1 MGVMPGDDGGSLPP
15 PPRSARGE
23 PSKTLFGM
31 QGLNFDTSFDD
42 DGGLAFPTDDDDG
55 VGDEA
60 GDGAHDDDGGLA
72 FPTDDDSG
80 VSFERDAVTSFTADD
95 GLAFPTDD
103 DDDVFAPVAPPVAAP
118 AVSKSPPR
126 AVPARAAAPPPPG
139 WKGAAPP
146 PPPVRPPG
154 ASKPVPPPRRTG
166 SPTKLAMRPPPIGG
180 GSGGGAKPPPTPGP
194 KPPIPSAKP
203 PPPRAAPPPLPPPPP
218 PIDDPFASG
227 ILPIDSGVM
236 AAESG
241 VMPAESGV
249 MTGGSGTFDDDDDD
263 PFFAGDLER
272 LPELGSITHGDANE
286 FAEEDP
292 AARSGVQEFEFQ
304 GDSETIELADLS
316 PASSASPKPSV
327 EFTSQRPNFDSPDF
341 AGLDLP
347 AASSGVQDIV
357 DDGFDLPMPAGAVRD
372 LDLPEPPGFGGSTGG
387 GFRPE
392 IELAAPRGAAPE
404 LDLPTDGLS
413 SLSPISPIEDIG
425 FADGLSLDDL
435 PMPSPDLPMP
445 VDNLPGELDDFHS
458 PVDDF
463 PAPDFD
469 NFDSLPTAADSL
481 PRAVDSLPRA
491 VDSLPVS
498 TGRSEPKANLVPAS
512 VDDLDLDLDEGQPEP
527 GGLRGLGEKPIAT
540 PIAATTGVP
549 AGAHK
554 QKTARLG
561 RGPRRAVNRY
571 VIYGVLGAVVLIG
584 GGVVAMQM
592 GLFDSGTDDPPIEQ
606 GDSGE
611 QVTPPTSEPTER
623 PEGVLAKFDQDTPA
637 SYVQAYELSEDDPVG
652 RAEAAL
658 LLHYR
663 YGPDP
668 ARLAEARELLAPY
681 QTRPEPF
688 VRRVVGLALLV
699 AGKRDEALAMLDD
712 PEPRSS
718 LYQAWVLLDKG
729 ETERAR
735 AAAQAAVAARPN
747 DQAAQLTVLQV
758 RFAANPVDGIAA
770 MRQAAKT
777 SPNHLALQEAL
788 MHAALD
794 QGRLDE
800 AAQIG
805 QAIQPSSISDT
816 HKGEIL
822 RQRAGI
828 AMAQGRTGA
837 AMRLLDQALA
847 SDEGLTAA
855 RIDRIDLWLSNK
867 DFSSVRAELDV
878 LMRGAAENDPL
889 LVKTAAR
896 VDLEAGLDD
905 EARARLEALGEA
917 GSQDPEVQ
925 DLFGQAHALVM
936 KTDEARS
943 AFALARKLDPLYT
956 APIVHEVDLLIRA
969 DLREDALKLLDEQL
983 AALIAADAKASVR
996 GRQGLATVGRVR
1008 AEVLLSKGE
1017 LERALTAIEDAIT
1030 SDPASNDALL
1040 LRARLLDQL
1049 DQRQAHEEALL
1060 ELHERTGGY
1069 PGLTEPLGKVLLRKG
1084 KLDELEALISASL
1097 DAPEASR
1104 EIILTGAAL
1113 RLAQD
1118 RPDQAQSLAQKVLER
1133 DPTDT
1138 RAHLLLGR
1146 ALLVQGQYAR
1156 ALSEIESAQTREGH
1170 AEVEMWLGQALEY
1183 NARPND
1189 ARGHYTRALALDP
1202 KNLEAAALLG
1212 RLYAYEGAAA
1222 KAIELLEPVVQQTDA
1237 YPYAYLALG
1246 LAHKDM
1252 GKRDL
1257 AITDFQK
1264 AQQLDATL
1272 FEAFY
1277 QEGRIHN
1284 DLNKHGPAVKAL
1296 QAAIDNAKA
1305 NATERAL
1312 VDAYRRLGESYFE
1325 LNRRAEAKAALNE
1338 YLNLAPA
1345 NAAGRSEVER
1355 LLRGL

>member
-1 MGVMPGDDGGSLPP
+1 MPPTEARGLGLPP
-15 PPRSARGE
+15 
-23 PSKTLFGM
+23 
-31 QGLNFDTSFDD
+31 
-42 DGGLAFPTDDDDG
+42 FPN
-55 VGDEA
+55 
-60 GDGAHDDDGGLA
+60 
-72 FPTDDDSG
+72 P
-80 VSFERDAVTSFTADD
+80 
-95 GLAFPTDD
+95 
-103 DDDVFAPVAPPVAAP
+103 
-118 AVSKSPPR
+118 
-126 AVPARAAAPPPPG
+126 
-139 WKGAAPP
+139 
-146 PPPVRPPG
+146 
-154 ASKPVPPPRRTG
+154 
-166 SPTKLAMRPPPIGG
+166 
-180 GSGGGAKPPPTPGP
+180 GAKPPAP
-194 KPPIPSAKP
+194 
-203 PPPRAAPPPLPPPPP
+203 AAPPPP
-218 PIDDPFASG
+218 PIDDPFSSG
-227 ILPIDSGVM
+227 ILPVD
-236 AAESG
+236 SG

-249 MTGGSGTFDDDDDD
+249 LPAESGVMSGSSGSFDDDDDD
-263 PFFAGDLER
+263 PFFAGDLEH
-272 LPELGSITHGDANE
+272 LPELGSITHGNAND

-292 AARSGVQEFEFQ
+292 AARSGVQEFEYQ
-304 GDSETIELADLS
+304 GDTETIELADLS
-316 PASSASPKPSV
+316 SGAAASPRAQV
-327 EFTSQRPNFDSPDF
+327 ELTPARPNLDSPDF

-357 DDGFDLPMPAGAVRD
+357 DDGFDLPMPAGAARD
-372 LDLPEPPGFGGSTGG
+372 MDLPPPPGFGGGT
-387 GFRPE
+387 PQ
-392 IELAAPRGAAPE
+392 I
-404 LDLPTDGLS
+404 DLPSGEPDFELPTPVDDVGFSDDLSIDDGDLS
-413 SLSPISPIEDIG
+413 I
-425 FADGLSLDDL
+425 DDL

-445 VDNLPGELDDFHS
+445 VDNLPGEFDDFHA
-458 PVDDF
+458 PIDDF

-491 VDSLPVS
+491 VDSLPRAVDS
-498 TGRSEPKANLVPAS
+498 LPTSAGRPTPKPANLVPAS
-512 VDDLDLDLDEGQPEP
+512 VDDLDLDLDEAQPAP
-527 GGLRGLGEKPIAT
+527 GGLRGLGEKPIET
-540 PIAATTGVP
+540 PIAAATGTP
-549 AGAHK
+549 AGALK
-554 QKTARLG
+554 QKPARVPG
-561 RGPRRAVNRY
+561 EPKRGVNRF
-571 VIYGVLGAVVLIG
+571 VVYGLLGAIVLIG
-584 GGVVAMQM
+584 SGVLAMQM
-592 GLFDSGTDDPPIEQ
+592 GLFESGPDTPPIGETDSGDE
-606 GDSGE
+606 
-611 QVTPPTSEPTER
+611 VTPPSAEPTER

-637 SYVQAYELSEDDPVG
+637 SYVQAYELSENDPVG

-668 ARLAEARELLAPY
+668 ARLAEANKLLAPF
-681 QTRPEPF
+681 QTRQEPF
-688 VRRVVGLALLV
+688 VRRVVGLTLLV
-699 AGKRDEALAMLDD
+699 TGKRDEAIALLTDA
-712 PEPRSS
+712 EPRTS
-718 LYQAWVLLDKG
+718 LYQAWALLDKG
-729 ETERAR
+729 ETEKAR
-735 AAAQAAVAARPN
+735 AAAEAAVAGRPN
-747 DQAAQLTVLQV
+747 DQAAQLAVLQV

-805 QAIQPSSISDT
+805 QGIQPASISDT
-816 HKGEIL
+816 HKAEIL

-847 SDEGLTAA
+847 SDGGLTAA

-867 DFSSVRAELDV
+867 DFSSIRAELDV
-878 LMRGAAENDPL
+878 LMQGEGAKNPL
-889 LVKTAAR
+889 LIKTAAR

-905 EARARLEALGEA
+905 EARARLESLGET
-917 GSQDPEVQ
+917 GSKDPQVQ

-936 KTDEARS
+936 KTDEARV
-943 AFALARKLDPLYT
+943 AFAAARKLDPLYA

-969 DLREDALKLLDEQL
+969 DQRADALKLLDEQL
-983 AALIAADAKASVR
+983 AALLAADAKASVR
-996 GRQGLATVGRVR
+996 GRQALATVGRVR
-1008 AEVLLSKGE
+1008 AEVLLSNGE
-1017 LERALTAIEDAIT
+1017 PERALTAIEDAIA

-1049 DQRQAHEEALL
+1049 GQRQAHEEALL

-1097 DAPEASR
+1097 EAPEASR

-1118 RPDQAQSLAQKVLER
+1118 RPEQAQSLAQKVIER

-1146 ALLVQGQYAR
+1146 ALLTQGQYAR
-1156 ALSEIESAQTREGH
+1156 ALSEIESAQTRDGD

-1189 ARGHYTRALALDP
+1189 ARGHYARALSLDP

-1222 KAIELLEPVVQQTDA
+1222 KAIELLAPVVQQTDA
-1237 YPYAYLALG
+1237 YPYAHLALG

-1252 GKRDL
+1252 GKREL

-1264 AQQLDATL
+1264 AQKLDSSL

-1312 VDAYRRLGESYFE
+1312 IDCYRRLGESYVE
-1325 LNRRAEAKAALNE
+1325 LGRRAEAKAALNE
-1338 YLNLAPA
+1338 YLSLAPA

>member
-1 MGVMPGDDGGSLPP
+1 M
-15 PPRSARGE
+15 A
-23 PSKTLFGM
+23 
-31 QGLNFDTSFDD
+31 
-42 DGGLAFPTDDDDG
+42 
-55 VGDEA
+55 
-60 GDGAHDDDGGLA
+60 
-72 FPTDDDSG
+72 
-80 VSFERDAVTSFTADD
+80 AD
-95 GLAFPTDD
+95 
-103 DDDVFAPVAPPVAAP
+103 
-118 AVSKSPPR
+118 
-126 AVPARAAAPPPPG
+126 
-139 WKGAAPP
+139 
-146 PPPVRPPG
+146 
-154 ASKPVPPPRRTG
+154 
-166 SPTKLAMRPPPIGG
+166 
-180 GSGGGAKPPPTPGP
+180 
-194 KPPIPSAKP
+194 
-203 PPPRAAPPPLPPPPP
+203 
-218 PIDDPFASG
+218 SG
-227 ILPIDSGVM
+227 ILPGAS
-236 AAESG
+236 AS
-241 VMPAESGV
+241 MP
-249 MTGGSGTFDDDDDD
+249 GGLGSFDDDDDDD

-272 LPELGSITHGDANE
+272 LPELGSITHGDADE
-286 FAEEDP
+286 FSQEDP
-292 AARSGVQEFEFQ
+292 AARSGVQEFEYQ

-316 PASSASPKPSV
+316 AGSSAPPQAPVEYPS
-327 EFTSQRPNFDSPDF
+327 RPSFDSPDF

-347 AASSGVQDIV
+347 AASTSGVQDLV
-357 DDGFDLPMPAGAVRD
+357 DDGFDLPMPAGRAQD
-372 LDLPEPPGFGGSTGG
+372 MDLPEPPNFGGGV
-387 GFRPE
+387 
-392 IELAAPRGAAPE
+392 ARGAVPVGE
-404 LDLPTDGLS
+404 PDFELPTPVDDVGFDALS
-413 SLSPISPIEDIG
+413 I
-425 FADGLSLDDL
+425 DDL

-445 VDNLPGELDDFHS
+445 VDNLPGELDDFHA

-463 PAPDFD
+463 PAPDLD
-469 NFDSLPTAADSL
+469 DFDSLPTAADSL

-491 VDSLPVS
+491 VDTLPRAVDSLPTS
-498 TGRSEPKANLVPAS
+498 AGRTAAKPANLVPAS
-512 VDDLDLDLDEGQPEP
+512 VDDLDLDLDDAQPTT
-527 GGLRGLGEKPIAT
+527 GGLRGLGEKPIEQ
-540 PIAATTGVP
+540 PIAAATGEP
-549 AGAHK
+549 ASAFK
-554 QKTARLG
+554 QKPARIPD
-561 RGPRRAVNRY
+561 GPRRGVNRW
-571 VIYGVLGAVVLIG
+571 VVYGLLGAIVLIG
-584 GGVVAMQM
+584 GGVLAMQM
-592 GLFDSGTDDPPIEQ
+592 GLFDSDSVDPPVDQ
-606 GDSGE
+606 NDSGGE
-611 QVTPPTSEPTER
+611 VTPPSAEPTER

-637 SYVQAYELSEDDPVG
+637 SYVQAYELSENDPVG

-668 ARLAEARELLAPY
+668 ARLAEAGQLLAPF

-688 VRRVVGLALLV
+688 VRRVVGLTLLV
-699 AGKRDEALAMLDD
+699 NGKRDEALALLDD
-712 PEPRSS
+712 TGPRTA
-718 LYQAWVLLDKG
+718 LYQAWALLDKG

-735 AAAQAAVAARPN
+735 AAAEAAVARRPG

-805 QAIQPSSISDT
+805 QSIQPASISDT
-816 HKGEIL
+816 HKAELL

-847 SDEGLTAA
+847 SDDKLTAA

-867 DFSSVRAELDV
+867 DFSSIRAELDV
-878 LMRGAAENDPL
+878 LMQGEGAKNPL
-889 LVKTAAR
+889 LIKTAAR

-905 EARARLEALGEA
+905 EARARLDSLGEA
-917 GSQDPEVQ
+917 GSKDPQVQ
-925 DLFGQAHALVM
+925 DLIGQAHALVM
-936 KTDEARS
+936 KIDEART

-956 APIVHEVDLLIRA
+956 APIIHEVDLLIRS
-969 DLREDALKLLDEQL
+969 DLRDDALKLLDEQL
-983 AALIAADAKASVR
+983 AALVAADAKASVR
-996 GRQGLATVGRVR
+996 GRQSLAAVGRVR

-1097 DAPEASR
+1097 EAPEASR

-1118 RPDQAQSLAQKVLER
+1118 RPEQAQSLAQKVIER

-1146 ALLVQGQYAR
+1146 ALLIQGQYAR
-1156 ALSEIESAQTREGH
+1156 ALSEIESAQTRDGD
-1170 AEVEMWLGQALEY
+1170 AEVELWLGQALEY

-1189 ARGHYTRALALDP
+1189 ARGHYTRALQLDP

-1222 KAIELLEPVVQQTDA
+1222 KAIELLTPVVQQTDA

-1252 GKRDL
+1252 GKREQ
-1257 AITDFQK
+1257 AIGDFQK
-1264 AQQLDATL
+1264 AQQLDASL

-1284 DLNKHGPAVKAL
+1284 DLNKHGAAVKAL

-1312 VDAYRRLGESYFE
+1312 IDAYRRLGESYVE
-1325 LNRRAEAKAALNE
+1325 LGRRAEAKAALNE
-1338 YLNLAPA
+1338 YMNLAPA